1 MLAKVGDCL
10 KPLSIIMPRPYK
22 TGFEGWGM
30 LNRARSL
37 PVDLDWTRRRPL
49 ASLAQRAKRRT
60 AS

>member
-10 KPLSIIMPRPYK
+10 KPLSIIMPRPNK
-22 TGFEGWGM
+22 TGFEGLV

-60 AS
+60 EG